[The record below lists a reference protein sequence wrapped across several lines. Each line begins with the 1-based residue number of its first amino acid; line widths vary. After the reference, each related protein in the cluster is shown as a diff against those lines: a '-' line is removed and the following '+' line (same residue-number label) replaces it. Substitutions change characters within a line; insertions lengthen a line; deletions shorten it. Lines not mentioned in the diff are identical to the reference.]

1 MGLRRKKDMSAMDIM
16 AMSEELNAEL
26 SGAFVSKIFHREN
39 GDVLL
44 RLNAKSGRKDLLIR
58 PGKWIFLAE
67 NPGENP
73 MTASHFA
80 MLLRKYM
87 DNARVTA
94 VKQMGFER
102 IVEIHLFRGEEYRLY
117 AELFSSGNVVLCDSK
132 GAIRAVMKTGRW
144 KDRVLRPNE
153 IYRGPPS
160 KIDRIDLEPEDIA
173 EIMKNSSSDA
183 VRTLITRFNLGP
195 SFGEEV
201 ALRAG
206 IDKGLAAHDITHEQ
220 CRRIAEA
227 IGGLIAEIKG
237 DRKPNMVFE
246 EEGAVD
252 ACPVEL
258 RRYDGLKI
266 EMTETFSAA
275 IEKYVEAMP
284 EEMRPNPEVER
295 IKRLI
300 EGQRETLEKYE
311 RESELYRKMADYMY
325 ENYGSFER
333 LLSIIRERWESTDL
347 REFRKWLAA
356 EEMLHDLNPKDKTV
370 KASINGHDYT
380 LHFTEDVNYNSNLL
394 YESSKKLREK
404 ARRGKEAVVESEK
417 RLAEALKR
425 GEETEKKRVARREKR
440 FWFEKYRWFITSE
453 GCLAMGGR
461 DARSNED
468 VVAKRLRQG
477 DRYVHADIHGAPS
490 VVVRMEN
497 ECSEQSLKEAGQ
509 FSLCMSKAWGADI
522 GSGAAYWVTPEQVS
536 KTPQAGEFLA
546 KGAFVI
552 RGKRNYF
559 KDLELKLAVGE
570 IEYDGVKKIV
580 CAPPES
586 LKAPTGRY
594 VIIVPGKRRKEDVAR
609 EIAKLFDWPVDSV
622 VSILPPGPAEIVEK
636 HGFRDQNEADK

>member
-39 GDVLL
+39 GDVHL
-44 RLNAKSGRKDLLIR
+44 RLNTKSGRKDLLIR

-132 GAIRAVMKTGRW
+132 GAIRAVMRTGRW
-144 KDRVLRPNE
+144 KDRVLRPKE

-173 EIMKNSSSDA
+173 EIMNNSSSDA

-206 IDKGLAAHDITHEQ
+206 IDKGLAAQDITLEQ
-220 CRRIAEA
+220 CRRTAEA
-227 IGGLIAEIKG
+227 IRGLIAEIKG
-237 DRKPNMVFE
+237 DRKPNMVFDGE
-246 EEGAVD
+246 EPVD

-258 RRYDGLKI
+258 RRYSGLKI
-266 EMTETFSAA
+266 EMMETFSAA

-347 REFRKWLAA
+347 REFRKWLAS
-356 EEMLHDLNPKDKTV
+356 EEMLHDLNPKEKTV

-404 ARRGKEAVVESEK
+404 ARRGQEAIAESERK
-417 RLAEALKR
+417 LNAAIKKGNEA
-425 GEETEKKRVARREKR
+425 KKGGKQVRREKR
-440 FWFEKYRWFITSE
+440 FWFEKYRWFLTSE

-490 VVVRMEN
+490 VVVRMEK

-509 FSLCMSKAWGADI
+509 FSLCMSKAWSANI

-570 IEYDGVKKIV
+570 IRYEGIEKLV
-580 CAPPES
+580 CAPVES
-586 LKAPTGRY
+586 VKASTERH

-622 VSILPPGPAEIVEK
+622 VSILPPGPAEITERT
-636 HGFRDQNEADK
+636 GF